1 MEQAS
6 HLRTVAPPR
15 WSPSPSAGP
24 KPDCLRGLPSTL
36 ADGRA
41 FADSAEHGSLLR
53 RLLPR
58 TGSCRWSCAYREHKA
73 ESASLQSPASAAA
86 KRSRVAAAARPNTAS
101 PATASAAIRKR
112 PPRPFDEGASREHP
126 QRHPVDREHPDHLHA
141 FEAYRLAGY
150 RKVLLCD
157 GDLLFRRPV
166 GELFDT
172 GDLLLC
178 CPDLVFLTGGRRGA
192 ATFAP
197 LDGSTRAPAP
207 RAGALERTFNDG
219 LLVID
224 RSALGER
231 SYADLLALV
240 TPETWRGAGT
250 PHFKQFLH
258 NRYFA
263 GRHTLIGSTYN
274 YVLLAVSAIRAREG
288 LAAADA
294 KVLHFNPNAKPWLPA
309 TMLRWM
315 NGERPVPG
323 FGLWYDAWMDSL
335 SVGHLRAA
343 KRSSRWKV
351 IG

>member
-1 MEQAS
+1 MTSGGRARVC
-6 HLRTVAPPR
+6 LATVTSEGFLPGTLVMVSSFLKEHPGFDGDVAVIHDGLSDEAKACLAALHDR
-15 WSPSPSAGP
+15 VRFETPSPELEGRLARVGAAHP
-24 KPDCLRGLPSTL
+24 RFAPILR
-36 ADGRA
+36 
-41 FADSAEHGSLLR
+41 
-53 RLLPR
+53 
-58 TGSCRWSCAYREHKA
+58 
-73 ESASLQSPASAAA
+73 
-86 KRSRVAAAARPNTAS
+86 
-101 PATASAAIRKR
+101 
-112 PPRPFDEGASREHP
+112 
-126 QRHPVDREHPDHLHA
+126 HLHA

-178 CPDLVFLTGGRRGA
+178 CPDQVFLTGGRRDA

-197 LDGSTRAPAP
+197 LEGFHPRP

-240 TPETWRGAGT
+240 TPETWRGTGT

-274 YVLLAVSAIRAREG
+274 YILLAASAIRAREG

-294 KVLHFNPNAKPWLPA
+294 KVLHFNLNAKPWLPA

-343 KRSSRWKV
+343 KRSPRWTV